1 MNITTI
7 KGGEPVG
14 LTSHGLLKKITSITY
29 LADKIDSSIERLGR
43 ATSWLTLLLVL
54 LVAGDVLF
62 RYIWHVS
69 SVAEQ
74 EFEWHVLAVI
84 SMISASYTL
93 QQGEHVRVDIFY
105 QHFSLR
111 LKCWMDI
118 LTPALVIVPSMLFIA
133 WLSLGFVSMSLDTME
148 GSPDPGGLPAR
159 YLIKAFLPLGFF
171 LIALQG
177 IAMTLQGIAK
187 LKTMEQTTHGK

>member
-1 MNITTI
+1 MKMTTI

-14 LTSHGLLKKITSITY
+14 LTSHGILSKINSITY
-29 LADKIDSSIERLGR
+29 LAEKIDNAIERLGR
-43 ATSWLTLLLVL
+43 VTSWLTLLLVL

-84 SMISASYTL
+84 SMFSASYTL
-93 QQGEHVRVDIFY
+93 QQGDHVRVDIFY

-111 LKCWMDI
+111 LKRWMDI

-171 LIALQG
+171 LVALQG

-187 LKTMEQTTHGK
+187 LNATEKNTHG

>member
-1 MNITTI
+1 MNMTTI
-7 KGGEPVG
+7 KVGEPIG
-14 LTSHGLLKKITSITY
+14 LASHGLLSKITSITY
-29 LADKIDSSIERLGR
+29 LADKIDNTIERLGR
-43 ATSWLTLLLVL
+43 AISWLTLLLVL

-69 SVAEQ
+69 SVAVQ

-84 SMISASYTL
+84 SMFSASYTL

-111 LKCWMDI
+111 LKRWMDI
-118 LTPALVIVPSMLFIA
+118 LTPALVIVPSMLFIT
-133 WLSLGFVSMSLDTME
+133 WLSLGFVSMSWDTLE

-171 LIALQG
+171 LLALQG
-177 IAMTLQGIAK
+177 VAMTLQGIAK
-187 LKTMEQTTHGK
+187 LKTAEQTTHG